1 MSTLPGFSAK
11 SSIGTDQAGGAS
23 VSATGRLYKISKNV
37 LVGIAHAAHKSGVDF
52 GFLMAE
58 AAQESNFDSKSAAK
72 TSSAQGLFQMINQ
85 TWLGLVK
92 NHGAGHGL
100 ASQAAAIQQDDNGQ
114 YIVKNAAT
122 RQEILD
128 LRNNP
133 KLAAGLGAELVRENQ
148 SALQTNLG
156 RKVGPTELYLAHFLG
171 SKAATQFLQQT
182 EANRGQIAADLLP
195 QAAAANPQVFYN
207 QSTGKPLTLGQIYD
221 RFQSAI
227 SDKMA
232 LFNKHRASLTQI
244 AAGATEQ
251 SNAMQNNATN
261 NVPSGAITAQSPA
274 NPLSGAE
281 FARGANANLAG
292 VKNFGA
298 FAAAEQTRLLFGLTH
313 KNQNSAHNAHDPM
326 NLLRMMVE
334 ANHVAERGTHNPSM
348 QAAQGM
354 NLATGMGTATSFG
367 QNSALMGLSHIALA
381 QSAADLSPD
390 AASLRRQGAHGGA
403 QAAYLRPRQVTQTFK
418 I

>member
-11 SSIGTDQAGGAS
+11 SSIGTDQTGGAS

-37 LVGIAHAAHKSGVDF
+37 LAGIAQAAHKSGVDF
-52 GFLMAE
+52 GFLMAQ
-58 AAQESNFDSKSAAK
+58 AAQESNFDSKSVAK

-92 NHGAGHGL
+92 NHGAEHGL
-100 ASQAAAIQQDDNGQ
+100 SAQAAAIKQDDSGQ
-114 YIVKNAAT
+114 YVVKDAAT

-128 LRNNP
+128 LRKNP
-133 KLAAGLGAELVRENQ
+133 KIAAGLGADLVRENQ
-148 SALQTNLG
+148 SALQSNLG

-182 EANRGQIAADLLP
+182 EANRGQIAADMMP

-207 QSTGKPLTLGQIYD
+207 SSTGKPLTLGQIYD
-221 RFQSAI
+221 RFQSSI

-232 LFNKHRASLTQI
+232 LFNKHRANLTQFV
-244 AAGATEQ
+244 AGSAEQ
-251 SNAMQNNATN
+251 SNGMQNNAAN
-261 NVPSGAITAQSPA
+261 NMPSGAITSRNPA
-274 NPLSGAE
+274 NPVLGTE

-298 FAAAEQTRLLFGLTH
+298 FAAAEQARLLFGLNQ
-313 KNQNSAHNAHDPM
+313 KSQNSAHDPM
-326 NLLRMMVE
+326 NLLRMMIE
-334 ANHVAERGTHNPSM
+334 ANHAAERDAHNPSM

-354 NLATGMGTATSFG
+354 NLGSGIGTATSFG
-367 QNSALMGLSHIALA
+367 QNTALMGLSHLALA
-381 QSAADLSPD
+381 QSATDLSPD
-390 AASLRRQGAHGGA
+390 AATLRRQGA
-403 QAAYLRPRQVTQTFK
+403 QAAYLRPRQVTQNFK